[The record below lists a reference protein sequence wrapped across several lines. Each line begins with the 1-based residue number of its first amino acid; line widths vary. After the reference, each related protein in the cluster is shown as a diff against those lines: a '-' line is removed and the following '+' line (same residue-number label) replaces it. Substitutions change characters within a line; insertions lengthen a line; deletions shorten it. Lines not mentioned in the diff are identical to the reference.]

1 MGVCDY
7 ERLGAFFYTGWGL
20 AMAVMSRLA
29 ERDRF
34 TSVAR
39 QMSNWVDQVLG
50 PNYHRF
56 GVSEAWVPCVNVYED
71 QDHYCVIVD
80 MAGVDPEQISLKI
93 EASQLVISGVRESP
107 GLPDAVG
114 SIRVHL
120 MEIDHG
126 PFNRRID
133 LPDDADGDEIQANYR
148 AGFLWIR
155 LPKRA

>member
-1 MGVCDY
+1 
-7 ERLGAFFYTGWGL
+7 
-20 AMAVMSRLA
+20 MAVASRLA
-29 ERDRF
+29 EKDRVI
-34 TSVAR
+34 TVAR

-56 GVSEAWVPCVNVYED
+56 GVSESWVPCVNVYED

-80 MAGVDPEQISLKI
+80 LAGVDAEQISLKI
-93 EASQLVISGVRESP
+93 EDSQLVLSGVRESP

-114 SIRVHL
+114 STRVHL

-126 PFNRRID
+126 PFVRKID
-133 LPDDADGDEIQANYR
+133 LPEDADGDALHASYR
-148 AGFLWIR
+148 GGFLWVR